1 MRMWNYIWHDDDIE
15 CNLVEVFTEK
25 TRIIIDC
32 GRHSPPSSNKNE
44 ACIFEF
50 EGLMS
55 GKSDV
60 NAVFVTNYHA
70 DHLGYLERIN
80 PDIPIYMNK
89 YVKDVLDIFA
99 DFAGSKLPR
108 VDKYLQH
115 GHKEQIGDISVLPI
129 YIDLKKNGKMMLL
142 FEGDGE
148 RFLYTEGFK
157 HIDPAYYAMLG
168 DIDVIMLE
176 CTNFGSKDDLD
187 IKDLED
193 EAVRIMYETNGH
205 VFVLCSPTDDE
216 RIKIIER
223 ACRRSGRSL
232 VIDPL
237 FKTVQEQITTPLFVN
252 PVGIMPAG
260 MELTPRVQKHIT
272 TNYDIDFENTQYF
285 SDTNAVA
292 KMSNLTFLVYP
303 SMLDTLRHLNELT
316 PLSESTLIN
325 ILWKGYEE
333 TDSVKK
339 MVDTCRTYGMSIKN
353 LHASNFSYREQLY
366 NAVLQLN
373 VIVLAPLNNAGYYR
387 FDYIRENIK
396 TKVISIFDGDV
407 ALTLALAEYD
417 KTPERQKTVTV
428 FYKGKKHEWEFG

>member
-1 MRMWNYIWHDDDIE
+1 MS
-15 CNLVEVFTEK
+15 NL
-25 TRIIIDC
+25 
-32 GRHSPPSSNKNE
+32 
-44 ACIFEF
+44 
-50 EGLMS
+50 
-55 GKSDV
+55 
-60 NAVFVTNYHA
+60 
-70 DHLGYLERIN
+70 
-80 PDIPIYMNK
+80 
-89 YVKDVLDIFA
+89 
-99 DFAGSKLPR
+99 
-108 VDKYLQH
+108 
-115 GHKEQIGDISVLPI
+115 
-129 YIDLKKNGKMMLL
+129 
-142 FEGDGE
+142 
-148 RFLYTEGFK
+148 
-157 HIDPAYYAMLG
+157 
-168 DIDVIMLE
+168 
-176 CTNFGSKDDLD
+176 
-187 IKDLED
+187 
-193 EAVRIMYETNGH
+193 
-205 VFVLCSPTDDE
+205 
-216 RIKIIER
+216 
-223 ACRRSGRSL
+223 
-232 VIDPL
+232 
-237 FKTVQEQITTPLFVN
+237 
-252 PVGIMPAG
+252 
-260 MELTPRVQKHIT
+260 T